1 MAHTSRIRRRKN
13 TSVSRLISFYID
25 SSLMCLHLNNV
36 CAGEPDDSLLGPAGL
51 KTTPRDLATEA
62 LVAVSGWREG
72 GQESA

>member
-1 MAHTSRIRRRKN
+1 
-13 TSVSRLISFYID
+13 
-25 SSLMCLHLNNV
+25 MCLHLNNV